1 MKDSLSIYIPLYN
14 EEDGIPN
21 LRIELTKLISKLK
34 NKCNFE
40 IIFIDDGSFD
50 NTLNL
55 LHENFNEPPYR
66 IITHS
71 QNKNLGG
78 FLKTAISDCD
88 SEFIAF
94 IDSDCTYNPGII
106 YDMYDLSTNGGY
118 DIVNASPYH
127 PNGEVVGVGKV
138 RLFLSKSVNL
148 VYRFISR
155 KNFYT
160 TSSICKIYKTEL
172 AKSVKITRKNFVS
185 VSELFTKSILSTDK
199 VIDYPCTLSTRQYGT
214 SKLDIYSNIF
224 DHLKYIFHYVTYKYE
239 K

>member
-1 MKDSLSIYIPLYN
+1 
-14 EEDGIPN
+14 
-21 LRIELTKLISKLK
+21 
-34 NKCNFE
+34 
-40 IIFIDDGSFD
+40 
-50 NTLNL
+50 
-55 LHENFNEPPYR
+55 
-66 IITHS
+66 
-71 QNKNLGG
+71 
-78 FLKTAISDCD
+78 
-88 SEFIAF
+88 
-94 IDSDCTYNPGII
+94 
-106 YDMYDLSTNGGY
+106 MYDLSTNGGY

-224 DHLKYIFHYVTYKYE
+224 DHLKYIFHYGTYKYE